1 MTGMRDITVEFEE
14 GVALLT
20 AETEAGEAWLQEE
33 MGDPDGLAQGWHAD
47 PGNVEYLASL
57 ARRDGL
63 RVIFNN

>member
-33 MGDPDGLAQGWHAD
+33 LGDSEGLSQSWSAD
-47 PGNVEYLASL
+47 AGNIEYLASL